1 MNTLVKTLDKLKP
14 GHSAVIKSISPSPI
28 TIKLMEMGLLPD
40 KEVRLNFRAP
50 LGDPIAVTISG
61 YSLALRLD
69 EANKIE
75 LY

>member
-1 MNTLVKTLDKLKP
+1 MRMKTLDKLKA
-14 GHSAVIKSISPSPI
+14 GDSAVIKSISPSPI

-40 KEVRLNFRAP
+40 KEVRLNYRAP
-50 LGDPIAVTISG
+50 FGDPIAVTISG